1 MVTGRPAVCL
11 CTADSKKAAGY
22 SPHVL
27 TAHAPFFLPEPERPR
42 ALAVVD
48 ACCDAIWTVVE
59 VDIPLYTHHTQ
70 LFPHFDFL
78 TFLLI
83 SPTPQFSAYRRGPSG
98 LYLSP
103 LPPAS
108 IPSLYPPPHPPESLP
123 ACPCHANCSDAVA
136 QTAYRLFFCRWYRLP
151 EGHPQASRASRR
163 AVYLLSTCA
172 TARLLPRVVWE
183 P

>member
-22 SPHVL
+22 SPHGSAL
-27 TAHAPFFLPEPERPR
+27 SKSSLRSGFF
-42 ALAVVD
+42 
-48 ACCDAIWTVVE
+48 
-59 VDIPLYTHHTQ
+59 YTQ

-123 ACPCHANCSDAVA
+123 ACPCHANCSA
-136 QTAYRLFFCRWYRLP
+136 QTAYRLFFCGGTVCPRGIP
-151 EGHPQASRASRR
+151 RR
-163 AVYLLSTCA
+163 AEPPGGLSTCC
-172 TARLLPRVVWE
+172 LPAPPLVCFREWFGSLNLDTSHTCPLHSFTFPSLTQPGAQGVCCGH
-183 P
+183 